1 MRRKL
6 RWIMKNQKKTER
18 TLKAEE
24 TVKTNEKK
32 EIVKEVRVKQV
43 KKSGKIETITEK
55 GSSKRERAYE
65 NEEAEQQKREGA
77 GD

>member
-1 MRRKL
+1 M
-6 RWIMKNQKKTER
+6 
-18 TLKAEE
+18 
-24 TVKTNEKK
+24 
-32 EIVKEVRVKQV
+32 RVKQV